1 MKELGMA
8 IGTAAGSIFGSLMG
22 NKMQQDQFGNQ
33 LTLMK
38 KQHEYNEESAKT
50 AQARA
55 YEMWEKT
62 NYAAQI
68 EQMKKAGLSPG
79 LMYGQA
85 GAGGGTVSGAQGQGT
100 SQPTDRSIEMKL
112 KGQEIGLQLANLASQ
127 IKLNESQA
135 NKNNAEANKTA
146 GVDTELAKT
155 SIENLISQTKNEK
168 DRNVLIWA
176 EKRFKEAAADM
187 QEASAKLASGQ
198 NTKIGYEI
206 DQIKK
211 SLDKMDL
218 DMKGIDLDNELK
230 KRVMESKVQEAEM
243 TVKALMNSIL
253 VGNSQIKLN
262 NQQTE
267 AITDKVMQDWQSIA
281 QQWNKLQ
288 QSGQSIEID
297 RERMENEAKKIL
309 NDIVISGK
317 KLTLEQQ
324 QQLLDVV
331 LGLGGLATRMATMKG
346 GK

>member
-1 MKELGMA
+1 MSELGMA

-22 NKMQQDQFGNQ
+22 SKMQQNQFGNQ
-33 LTLMK
+33 LALMK
-38 KQHEYNEESAKT
+38 KQHEYNEASANA
-50 AQARA
+50 AQTRA

-68 EQMKKAGLSPG
+68 NQMKNAGLSPA

-100 SQPTDRSIEMKL
+100 SQPADRSIEMKL
-112 KGQEIGLQLANLASQ
+112 KGQEMGLQLANLASQ

-135 NKNNAEANKTA
+135 NKNNAEADKTS

-198 NTKIGYEI
+198 NEKIGYEI
-206 DQIKK
+206 KLIEK
-211 SLDKMDL
+211 SLDKMEL
-218 DMKGIDLDNELK
+218 DMNGIELDNELK
-230 KRVMESKVQEAEM
+230 RRVMDSKVQEAEM
-243 TVKALMNSIL
+243 SVKALMNSIL
-253 VGNSQIKLN
+253 VGNSQINLN
-262 NQQTE
+262 NQQAE
-267 AITDKVMQDWQSIA
+267 AITDKVMQDWQSVA

-331 LGLGGLATRMATMKG
+331 LGLGGLATRMATAKG

>member
-8 IGTAAGSIFGSLMG
+8 IGTAAGSVFGSLMG

-38 KQHEYNEESAKT
+38 KQHEYNEASANA
-50 AQARA
+50 AQERA

-68 EQMKKAGLSPG
+68 NQMKKANLSPA
-79 LMYGQA
+79 LMYGQG

-112 KGQEIGLQLANLASQ
+112 KGQEMGLQLANLASQ

-135 NKNNAEANKTA
+135 NKNNAEADKTA
-146 GVDTELAKT
+146 GVDTKLAENT
-155 SIENLISQTKNEK
+155 IENLISQTKNEK
-168 DRNVLIWA
+168 DRNILIWA
-176 EKRFKEAAADM
+176 DKRLKEATAEM
-187 QEASAKLASGQ
+187 QEASAKLASGK
-198 NTKIGYEI
+198 NEKVGYEI
-206 DQIKK
+206 KLITKG
-211 SLDKMDL
+211 LDKMEAE
-218 DMKGIDLDNELK
+218 MKGLSLDNELK
-230 KRVMESKVQEAEM
+230 EKTMKSKIEEAEM
-243 TVKALMNSIL
+243 SVKALMNSIL
-253 VGNSQIKLN
+253 VGNSQIRLN
-262 NQQTE
+262 NQQAE
-267 AITDKVMQDWQSIA
+267 AITDKVMQDWQSVA

-297 RERMENEAKKIL
+297 QKRMENEAKKIL

-324 QQLLDVV
+324 QQLLNVV
-331 LGLGGLATRMATMKG
+331 LGLGGLATRMAATKG
-346 GK
+346 GQ

>member
-1 MKELGMA
+1 MKEDLMTGLQF
-8 IGTAAGSIFGSLMG
+8 GTSLMG
-22 NKMQQDQFGNQ
+22 NIFGLNNSSEQMSNQ
-33 LTLMK
+33 KYLMGL
-38 KQHEYNEESAKT
+38 QHKYNEESAT
-50 AQARA
+50 YAQGRA
-55 YEMWEKT
+55 YDMWLKT
-62 NYAAQI
+62 NYPAQV
-68 EQMKKAGLSPG
+68 EQMKKANLSPG

-112 KGQEIGLQLANLASQ
+112 KGQEMGLQLANLASQ

-168 DRNVLIWA
+168 DRNALIWA
-176 EKRFKEAAADM
+176 DKRFKEAAADM

-198 NTKIGYEI
+198 NAKIGYEI

-230 KRVMESKVQEAEM
+230 SRVMESKVKEAEM
-243 TVKALMNSIL
+243 SVKALMNSIL

-262 NQQTE
+262 NQQAE
-267 AITDKVMQDWQSIA
+267 AITDKVMQDWQSVA

-331 LGLGGLATRMATMKG
+331 LGLGGLATRMATAKG
-346 GK
+346 GQ

>member
-8 IGTAAGSIFGSLMG
+8 IGTAAGSIFGSLTG

-38 KQHEYNEESAKT
+38 KQHEYNEASANA
-50 AQARA
+50 AQERA

-62 NYAAQI
+62 NYAAQV
-68 EQMKKAGLSPG
+68 EQMKKANLSPA

-112 KGQEIGLQLANLASQ
+112 KGQEMGLQLANLASQ

-168 DRNVLIWA
+168 DRNILIWA
-176 EKRFKEAAADM
+176 DKRLKEATADM
-187 QEASAKLASGQ
+187 QEASAKLASGE
-198 NTKIGYEI
+198 TAKIGYEI
-206 DQIKK
+206 QNIMK
-211 SLDKMDL
+211 SINKMEL
-218 DMKGIDLDNELK
+218 EMQGIQADNELK
-230 KRVMESKVQEAEM
+230 RRTMESKVQEAEVS
-243 TVKALMNSIL
+243 VKALMNSIL

-262 NQQTE
+262 NQEAE
-267 AITDKVMQDWQSIA
+267 AITDKVMQDWQSVA

-331 LGLGGLATRMATMKG
+331 LGLGGLATKMATVKG
-346 GK
+346 GQ

>member
-22 NKMQQDQFGNQ
+22 NKMQQEQFGNQ

-38 KQHEYNEESAKT
+38 KQHEYNEASANT

-79 LMYGQA
+79 LMYGQG

-112 KGQEIGLQLANLASQ
+112 KGQEMGLQLANLASQ

-135 NKNNAEANKTA
+135 NKNNVEANKTE
-146 GVDTELAKT
+146 GVDTELAKA

-176 EKRFKEAAADM
+176 EKRFKEAATDM

-198 NTKIGYEI
+198 NAKIGYEI

-211 SLDKMDL
+211 SIDKMDRE
-218 DMKGIDLDNELK
+218 MKGIDLDNELK

-243 TVKALMNSIL
+243 SVKALMNSIL
-253 VGNSQIKLN
+253 VGNSQIRLN
-262 NQQTE
+262 NEQAE
-267 AITDKVMQDWQSIA
+267 AITDKVMQDWQSVA
-281 QQWNKLQ
+281 QQWDKLQ

-297 RERMENEAKKIL
+297 RQRMENEAKKIL
-309 NDIVISGK
+309 NDIVIAGK

-331 LGLGGLATRMATMKG
+331 LGLGGLATKMAAMKG
-346 GK
+346 GR

>member
-1 MKELGMA
+1 MKELGMV
-8 IGTAAGSIFGSLMG
+8 IGSAAGSVFGSLMG

-38 KQHEYNEESAKT
+38 KQHEYNEKSANA
-50 AQARA
+50 AQKRA
-55 YEMWEKT
+55 YEMWQET
-62 NYAAQI
+62 NYPAQI
-68 EQMKKAGLSPG
+68 EQMKKANLSPA

-112 KGQEIGLQLANLASQ
+112 KGQEMGLQLANLASQ

-176 EKRFKEAAADM
+176 DKRFKEAAADM

-198 NTKIGYEI
+198 NAKIGYEI
-206 DQIKK
+206 NFIKK
-211 SLDKMDL
+211 SLDKMEL
-218 DMKGIDLDNELK
+218 EMNGIDLDNELK
-230 KRVMESKVQEAEM
+230 KRVMDSKVQEAEM
-243 TVKALMNSIL
+243 SVKALMNSIL
-253 VGNSQIKLN
+253 VGNSQIRLN
-262 NQQTE
+262 NQEAE

-281 QQWNKLQ
+281 QQWSKLQ
-288 QSGQSIEID
+288 QSGQIIEID
-297 RERMENEAKKIL
+297 RTRMENEAKKIL
-309 NDIVISGK
+309 NDIEIAGK
-317 KLTLEQQ
+317 RLTIEQQ

-331 LGLGGLATRMATMKG
+331 LGLGGLATRAASVKG
-346 GK
+346 GE

>member
-22 NKMQQDQFGNQ
+22 NKMQQEQFGNQ

-38 KQHEYNEESAKT
+38 KQHEYNEASANA
-50 AQARA
+50 AQKRA
-55 YEMWEKT
+55 YEMWEDT

-68 EQMKKAGLSPG
+68 EQMKKAGLSPA

-112 KGQEIGLQLANLASQ
+112 KGQEMGLQLANLASQ

-135 NKNNAEANKTA
+135 NKNNAEADKTA

-155 SIENLISQTKNEK
+155 SIENLIAQTKNEK
-168 DRNVLIWA
+168 DRNALIWA
-176 EKRFKEAAADM
+176 DKRFKEAAADM

-198 NTKIGYEI
+198 TAKVGYEI
-206 DQIKK
+206 EQIKK
-211 SLDKMDL
+211 SLDRMEL
-218 DMKGIDLDNELK
+218 DMNGMELDNELK
-230 KRVMESKVQEAEM
+230 RRVMESKVQEAEM
-243 TVKALMNSIL
+243 SVKALMNSIL
-253 VGNSQIKLN
+253 VGNSQIRLN
-262 NQQTE
+262 NQQAD
-267 AITDKVMQDWQSIA
+267 AITDKVMQDWQSVA

-297 RERMENEAKKIL
+297 RERMENEARKII
-309 NDIVISGK
+309 NDIVIAGK
-317 KLTLEQQ
+317 RLTLDQQ

-331 LGLGGLATRMATMKG
+331 LGLGGMATRMARLKG

>member
-1 MKELGMA
+1 MNELGMA
-8 IGTAAGSIFGSLMG
+8 IGTAAGSIFGRLMG

-38 KQHEYNEESAKT
+38 KQHEYNEANANA
-50 AQARA
+50 AQERA

-68 EQMKKAGLSPG
+68 EQMKKAGLSPA

-112 KGQEIGLQLANLASQ
+112 KGQEMGLQLANLASQ

-168 DRNVLIWA
+168 DRNALIWA
-176 EKRFKEAAADM
+176 DKRFKEAAADM

-198 NTKIGYEI
+198 NAKIGYEI
-206 DQIKK
+206 NQIKK

-218 DMKGIDLDNELK
+218 DMKGIALDNELK
-230 KRVMESKVQEAEM
+230 RRVMESKVQEAEM
-243 TVKALMNSIL
+243 SVKALMNSIL
-253 VGNSQIKLN
+253 VGNSQIRLN
-262 NQQTE
+262 NQQAE
-267 AITDKVMQDWQSIA
+267 AITDKVMQGWQSIA
-281 QQWNKLQ
+281 QQWNKINVFQPIKLMNVFFGHQ
-288 QSGQSIEID
+288 KLFHIQL
-297 RERMENEAKKIL
+297 ALKI
-309 NDIVISGK
+309 
-317 KLTLEQQ
+317 
-324 QQLLDVV
+324 
-331 LGLGGLATRMATMKG
+331 
-346 GK
+346 

>member
-38 KQHEYNEESAKT
+38 KQHEYNEASANA

-68 EQMKKAGLSPG
+68 EQMKKAGLSPA

-112 KGQEIGLQLANLASQ
+112 KGQEMGLQLANLASQ

-168 DRNVLIWA
+168 DRNILIWA
-176 EKRFKEAAADM
+176 DKRFKEAAADM

-198 NTKIGYEI
+198 NAKIGYEI
-206 DQIKK
+206 KLIQK
-211 SLDKMDL
+211 SLDKMEI
-218 DMKGIDLDNELK
+218 DMNGVELDNELK
-230 KRVMESKVQEAEM
+230 RRVMDSKVQEAEIS
-243 TVKALMNSIL
+243 VKALMNSIL

-262 NQQTE
+262 NQEAE
-267 AITDKVMQDWQSIA
+267 AITDKVMQDWQSVA

-297 RERMENEAKKIL
+297 RERMENETKKIL

-324 QQLLDVV
+324 QQLIDVV
-331 LGLGGLATRMATMKG
+331 LGLGGLATRAATIKG
-346 GK
+346 GE